1 MYGMKKATSVSSGFF
16 NKQNNLPILIYGDKK
31 TKRVMI
37 VSVIIMGKKADKTNV
52 MRILDQ
58 KKIEYNY
65 YSYETKNLSG
75 VQVATSLGEDLAKV
89 FKTLVTVGKSKEHYV
104 FMVPVEKE
112 LDLKKAAKAAG
123 EKSLEMIPQ
132 KELLPLT
139 GYVHGGCSP
148 IGMKKQFETF
158 IDSTAEDC
166 ETIYFSGGRV
176 GHQIQLPLSDLSKV
190 IRIRP
195 ADITKDS

>member
-16 NKQNNLPILIYGDKK
+16 NKQNNIPILIYGDKK